1 MPYLFDT
8 PPNLANS
15 YGGTRNNII
24 PFLSKQQPTENDNI
38 NNSIH
43 EQEGNNL
50 AQAQARQQAAIQQ
63 AQAQEQAAAVQN
75 GMMHGLLG
83 DAQPTQQG
91 RTPEEIANDVQ
102 GVIANMSDE
111 EREQWDSLSTA
122 EQAQAINV
130 RENAIAQAQ
139 KAQDELNKVLNPD
152 MSAEDYFNQKYLEY
166 RNSGVTSNMALAL
179 ARHAA
184 SQYQADQY
192 TKLQDAFYQYGIGRD
207 GVPNPLGARLLTQI
221 GAVAPEQANYLTK
234 FFPTMADQYGYRA
247 KIGEQNNNAQ
257 NKSMLSRQAYEQQM
271 AQIEFAARNKQITQ
285 AQATNLKYELW
296 KATGGAYGGGKP
308 SGGGTR
314 GSGSGSG
321 NSGSGKGTK
330 GSGYGL
336 SAEEERII
344 KHYNE
349 WTPPENDPN
358 AENPYTEAY
367 NRIIEDLKKRSEKQ
381 YDYSDEE
388 QVYEMI
394 GDYLAE
400 ADSNGD
406 LGNPTGVI
414 NMLYGK
420 LRNDVGLDDEDARAV
435 LRNSNLDDWLGDNAF
450 TDWEWNLNPANHV
463 LSPQEQKTREE
474 MIEKERDNDRL
485 IDLLGGPDGAA
496 EVNRNNKTDRVNN
509 IKNEFLNGW
518 RPE

>member
-8 PPNLANS
+8 QPNLANS

-111 EREQWDSLSTA
+111 QREQWDSLSTA

-207 GVPNPLGARLLTQI
+207 GVPTPLGARLLTQI
-221 GAVAPEQANYLTK
+221 GTVAPEQANYLTK
-234 FFPTMADQYGYRA
+234 FFPTVADQYSNVA
-247 KIGEQNNNAQ
+247 K
-257 NKSMLSRQAYEQQM
+257 
-271 AQIEFAARNKQITQ
+271 
-285 AQATNLKYELW
+285 
-296 KATGGAYGGGKP
+296 
-308 SGGGTR
+308 
-314 GSGSGSG
+314 
-321 NSGSGKGTK
+321 
-330 GSGYGL
+330 
-336 SAEEERII
+336 
-344 KHYNE
+344 
-349 WTPPENDPN
+349 
-358 AENPYTEAY
+358 
-367 NRIIEDLKKRSEKQ
+367 
-381 YDYSDEE
+381 
-388 QVYEMI
+388 
-394 GDYLAE
+394 
-400 ADSNGD
+400 
-406 LGNPTGVI
+406 LGQ
-414 NMLYGK
+414 
-420 LRNDVGLDDEDARAV
+420 
-435 LRNSNLDDWLGDNAF
+435 
-450 TDWEWNLNPANHV
+450 
-463 LSPQEQKTREE
+463 QEQKHGFNMDEIDARGKWQALIQDGKFKNSVYLAQLNNELAMNRMTYRDALQAARAAGYGTGGSSGGRGRGGSRGSDNTPKESSLRGWINDYGKNHPDMTHEEMMQDPAYRARWDELNDITNPMNGINWDSDRSIISGLTQAIESAVYEGSPQRPLVNALVGLLMDHGYSEDEAEDFITNNISFDEFNPDWWPTIEQLKDHEERDQENYATSMTNRTASDAEKHRKAEERDMTREQRAKDS
-474 MIEKERDNDRL
+474 IEKVLDNGEYL
-485 IDLLGGPDGAA
+485 V
-496 EVNRNNKTDRVNN
+496 E
-509 IKNEFLNGW
+509 
-518 RPE
+518 